1 MGSVQTKLAFLV
13 IFVVFK
19 RHSRVWV
26 GPTNLMEGLTDTVV
40 QQGHTSSNEMGNN
53 HGMSLN

>member
-1 MGSVQTKLAFLV
+1 MCSVQTKLAFLV

-40 QQGHTSSNEMGNN
+40 LFSKDIHAAMRWGTIME
-53 HGMSLN
+53 